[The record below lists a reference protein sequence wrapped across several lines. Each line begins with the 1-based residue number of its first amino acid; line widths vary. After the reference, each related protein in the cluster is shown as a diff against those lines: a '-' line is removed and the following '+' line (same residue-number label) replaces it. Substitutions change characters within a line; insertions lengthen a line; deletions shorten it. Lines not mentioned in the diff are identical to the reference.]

1 MLPIVGNVGGR
12 RMEKKYDRLRLNSG
26 QHRRVM
32 LAALVLGFAAFLPVG
47 ARLYGLMIRDY
58 DYYANLALRNQ
69 TRTTTVMAQ
78 RGDIFDRN
86 MELLASSKTVE
97 NVYLDPHELKQSK
110 ADIDEISRTLGNIL
124 EKDPAWIAQQA
135 ADTRK
140 RYKQVGSSV
149 DEETAANIRDYI
161 NEKNISGIHLEPTTK
176 RVYPQSTLAAQ
187 VIGFTNS
194 SGDGCEGVEAAYDAY
209 LSGRTGRV
217 ITTKGN
223 NEMDMPFS
231 YENYVSARQGDSV
244 ILTLDATVQACLEKQ
259 MKAAIGRYDVQ
270 NGAFGLV
277 MNCKTGEILAMA
289 TLGSYDPNSYLEIAD
304 PEIAA
309 QLENQRL
316 SYLSLQPDS
325 EEFANG
331 QKAYTDALSAARL
344 KQWRNRVLSDGYE
357 PGSTFKVLTMAAAL
371 DCGAIDLNTN
381 FHCSGSEQ
389 IPGRAQRLHCWRS
402 AGHGAEKTPQA
413 LQNSCNIAFAHI
425 ALKLGGERFYEY
437 IEKFGILEKT
447 GIDLAG
453 ESKGVFFDKALV
465 TNTDKWGTASLTS
478 GSFGQTFKITPLQ
491 LVRAIAS
498 VVNGGKLLEPYIVSE
513 IIDADGNTV
522 MQAEPTVVRQT
533 ISKETSDTM
542 RTLIASVVTEGTA
555 KNAKVAGFSI
565 GGKTGTSEKIDVFD
579 ENGQRVL
586 DKIVSFVGIAP
597 MDDPEYIVLVALD
610 TPSRQTGIYISGGV
624 MAAPTV
630 GAVMGD
636 ILPYLGVE
644 RHYSEDEEQGKEVV
658 LEKFI
663 DLTGKDAA
671 SKLKRMG
678 LTAQF
683 VGTGET
689 VTAQIPEPGQTVPGG
704 SQVLLYLGEHPEQET
719 VEVPDFVGLNR
730 QQASDAAGA
739 LGLYVLVTGN
749 DEISTQVTV
758 TAQNVPKGEKVP
770 RGTTITLEFTD
781 TAARD

>member
-1 MLPIVGNVGGR
+1 
-12 RMEKKYDRLRLNSG
+12 MEKKYDRLRLNTG

-69 TRTTTVMAQ
+69 TRTTSVMAR

-86 MELLASSKTVE
+86 MELLASSVTVE

-110 ADIDEISRTLGNIL
+110 ADIDDLSRTLGEIL
-124 EKDPAWIAQQA
+124 EKDPAWIAEQA
-135 ADTRK
+135 GDTRK
-140 RYKQVGSSV
+140 RYKQVGASV
-149 DEETAANIRDYI
+149 DKETAGKIRDYI
-161 NEKNISGIHLEPTTK
+161 NSKSISGIHLEPTSK
-176 RVYPQSTLAAQ
+176 RVYPHNSLAAQ

-194 SGDGCEGVEAAYDAY
+194 SGDGCEGVEAAYDGF

-244 ILTLDATVQACLEKQ
+244 VLTLDATVQACLEKR
-259 MKAAIGRYDVQ
+259 MKEAIARYDVQ

-289 TLGSYDPNSYLEIAD
+289 TLGSYDPNNYLEIAD
-304 PEIAA
+304 PEIAS

-325 EEFANG
+325 AEYADG
-331 QKAYTDALSAARL
+331 QKAYTEALSAARL
-344 KQWRNRVLSDGYE
+344 RQWRNRVLSDGYE

-371 DCGAIDLNTN
+371 DCGAIDLNTS

-437 IEKFGILEKT
+437 IQKFGILEKT

-491 LVRAIAS
+491 LVRAISS

-522 MQAEPTVVRQT
+522 MQAEPTIVRQT

-542 RTLIASVVTEGTA
+542 RTLIESVVTEGTA

-630 GAVMGD
+630 GAVMAD

-644 RHYSEDEEQGKEVV
+644 RHYSEGEEQGKEIV
-658 LEKFI
+658 LEKYI
-663 DLTGKDAA
+663 DLTGREAE

-689 VTAQIPEPGQTVPGG
+689 VTAQIPEPGQVVPGG
-704 SQVLLYLGEHPEQET
+704 SQVLLYLGQTPAEET
-719 VEVPDFVGLNR
+719 VEVPDFAGMNR
-730 QQASDAAGA
+730 QQASDAAGK

-749 DEISTQVTV
+749 DEVSMEVTV
-758 TAQNVPKGEKVP
+758 TAQSVPKGEKVP
-770 RGTTITLEFTD
+770 VGTTITLEFTD

>member
-1 MLPIVGNVGGR
+1 
-12 RMEKKYDRLRLNSG
+12 MEKKYDRLRLNTG

-69 TRTTTVMAQ
+69 TRTTSVMAR

-86 MELLASSKTVE
+86 MELLASSVTVE

-110 ADIDEISRTLGNIL
+110 ADIDDLSRTLGEIL
-124 EKDPAWIAQQA
+124 EKDPAWIAEQA
-135 ADTRK
+135 GDTRK
-140 RYKQVGSSV
+140 RYKQVGASV
-149 DEETAANIRDYI
+149 DKETAGKIRDYI
-161 NEKNISGIHLEPTTK
+161 NSKSISGIHLEPTSK
-176 RVYPQSTLAAQ
+176 RVYPQSSLAAQ

-194 SGDGCEGVEAAYDAY
+194 SGDGCEGVEAAYDGF

-244 ILTLDATVQACLEKQ
+244 VLTLDATVQACLEKR
-259 MKAAIGRYDVQ
+259 MKEAIARYDVQ

-289 TLGSYDPNSYLEIAD
+289 TLGSYDPNNYLEIAD
-304 PEIAA
+304 PEIAS

-316 SYLSLQPDS
+316 NYLSLQPDS
-325 EEFANG
+325 AEYADG
-331 QKAYTDALSAARL
+331 QKAYTEALSAARL
-344 KQWRNRVLSDGYE
+344 RQWRNRVLSDGYE

-371 DCGAIDLNTN
+371 DCGAIDLNTS

-437 IEKFGILEKT
+437 IQKFGILEKT

-491 LVRAIAS
+491 LVRAISS

-522 MQAEPTVVRQT
+522 MQAEPTIVRQT

-542 RTLIASVVTEGTA
+542 RTLIESVVTEGTA

-630 GAVMGD
+630 GAVMAD

-644 RHYSEDEEQGKEVV
+644 RHYSEGEEQGKEIV
-658 LEKFI
+658 LEKYI
-663 DLTGKDAA
+663 DLTGREAE

-689 VTAQIPEPGQTVPGG
+689 VTAQIPEPGQVVPGG
-704 SQVLLYLGEHPEQET
+704 SQVLLYLGQTPAEET
-719 VEVPDFVGLNR
+719 VEVPDFAGMNR
-730 QQASDAAGA
+730 QQASDAAGK

-749 DEISTQVTV
+749 DEVSVQVTV
-758 TAQNVPKGEKVP
+758 TAQSVPKGEKVP
-770 RGTTITLEFTD
+770 VGTTITLEFTD

>member
-1 MLPIVGNVGGR
+1 
-12 RMEKKYDRLRLNSG
+12 MEKKYDRLRLNSG

-32 LAALVLGFAAFLPVG
+32 LAAALLGLAAFVPVG
-47 ARLYGLMIRDY
+47 LRLYGLMIRDY

-69 TRTTTVMAQ
+69 TRTTAVMAR

-110 ADIDEISRTLGNIL
+110 ADIGDLSRRLGGIL
-124 EKDPAWIAQQA
+124 EKDPSWISEQA
-135 ADTRK
+135 GDTRK
-140 RYKQVGSSV
+140 RYKQIGAFV
-149 DEETAANIRDYI
+149 DEETAAKIRDYI
-161 NEKNISGIHLEPTTK
+161 NEKNISGIHLEPTSK
-176 RVYPQSTLAAQ
+176 RVYPQNTLAAQ

-289 TLGSYDPNSYLEIAD
+289 TLGSYDPNNYLEVAD
-304 PEIAA
+304 PELSA

-316 SYLSLQPDS
+316 SYLSLQPNSQDFL
-325 EEFANG
+325 EG
-331 QKAYTDALSAARL
+331 QKAYADALSAARL

-357 PGSTFKVLTMAAAL
+357 PGSTFKVLTMSAAL

-425 ALKLGGERFYEY
+425 ALKLGGARFYEY

-453 ESKGVFFDKALV
+453 ESKGVFFDKTLV

-491 LVRAIAS
+491 LVRAISS
-498 VVNGGKLLEPYIVSE
+498 VVNGGYLLEPFIVSE

-533 ISKETSDTM
+533 IAKETSDTM
-542 RTLIASVVTEGTA
+542 RGLIESVVTEGTA

-630 GAVMGD
+630 GAVMAD
-636 ILPYLGVE
+636 ILPYLGVA
-644 RHYSEDEEQGKEVV
+644 RHFSEDEEQGKEIV
-658 LEKFI
+658 LEKYI
-663 DLTGKDAA
+663 DLTEKDAA

-704 SQVLLYLGEHPEQET
+704 SQVLLYLGENPDEEQ
-719 VEVPDFVGLNR
+719 VEVPDFFGLNR
-730 QQASDAAGA
+730 QQASDAAGK

-749 DEISTQVTV
+749 DEISVQVTV
-758 TAQNVPKGEKVP
+758 TAQSIPKGEKVP